1 MQFAFVT
8 VYPLCCTYR
17 CINYFSSELFADL
30 SFFKYQFELDCYRSH
45 NTGSLYVYQFNPIE
59 KSKIEDKDICLRSVC
74 AKIFIF
80 KLKLAFAFCTH
91 KLRMPEVGVVTVEFQ
106 LQ

>member
-30 SFFKYQFELDCYRSH
+30 SFFNYQFELDCYRSH

-59 KSKIEDKDICLRSVC
+59 KTNQIQRYMSKTCLC
-74 AKIFIF
+74 KNI
-80 KLKLAFAFCTH
+80 
-91 KLRMPEVGVVTVEFQ
+91 
-106 LQ
+106 